1 MCISQLPKGW
11 QPLIVDTSENMT
23 GWNKLDERSDVGIC
37 NQSISLCSPVTSV
50 DIYNSLRDVVNG
62 QPVRYVFWWCQPS
75 AGVPPVVFIV
85 LIHLRPRGQRHI
97 RP

>member
-1 MCISQLPKGW
+1 
-11 QPLIVDTSENMT
+11 
-23 GWNKLDERSDVGIC
+23 
-37 NQSISLCSPVTSV
+37 
-50 DIYNSLRDVVNG
+50 
-62 QPVRYVFWWCQPS
+62 VRYVFWWCQPS